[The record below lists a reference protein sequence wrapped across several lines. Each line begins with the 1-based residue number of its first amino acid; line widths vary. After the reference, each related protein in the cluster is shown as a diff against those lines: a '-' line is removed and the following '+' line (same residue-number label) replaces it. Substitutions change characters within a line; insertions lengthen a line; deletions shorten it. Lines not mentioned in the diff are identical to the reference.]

1 MTVSKSCPLGST
13 SGWTADEGNAS
24 PASFCPL
31 SSIPRADGDSPTNE
45 TPPPSTRLLDLPP
58 ELLDDIAC
66 RVMQLGARSQL
77 PLTCRTF
84 SHAHLLHI
92 PALRIQLGR
101 QHCDQLLTPRIIATL
116 RARRSKLALTFEPQT
131 QTQIEALMYVLAHLG
146 SCVAVD
152 ALKLCCRTS
161 HFSPWPLDC
170 TPELAQRL
178 VDSFPGLTALGLHGF
193 SVTCSGLASI
203 LSYPQLALQLQQL
216 DLTRTAIQQP
226 QQPGAGPVTLDNLFQ
241 GARLNQ
247 LSLYSHNIDEG
258 EVLFPSLKP
267 LAQHL
272 THLSL
277 LDATPSSHTYCF
289 QTVSAQRLAHLRELC
304 VQSSGSLEGLP
315 ELLQALPQLH
325 TLQLP
330 GATVQDQ
337 HLDTL
342 LAATQITSVQFGIVH
357 GLDVPRADAPC
368 SWQQLQVTRT
378 MDCISAACLPLHSLT
393 QPLNVKCL
401 CIGEDDVSGANTA
414 AAVLTLTQACQV
426 PVTVGVLSVNV
437 DFRSEGDRETGI
449 LLDDHVLLQQQRSH
463 LRHWVAQ
470 LHALQHHGKGTLHP
484 DYTRTPPSTLVPAA
498 AADGTQQHCHPVA
511 AAAWAWGKV
520 EVSYLFAASAADV
533 TALAPLCQ
541 ACTRLTFRGGSIQAT
556 LEFWQQLVQL
566 MPAVQQVTFWFVAGA
581 ATEAMC
587 EALRLVAGQPWA
599 RWLDI
604 KISALT
610 SSHMARTPSK
620 AVKGSSKASTSAAAR
635 PSKLVAAAKAYFK
648 YQRGVARTSQRALAQ
663 QHGVSRSTLN
673 RVISRGGTL
682 PKQGRPTVLVPAE
695 EKWLVSMVKGS
706 QEQGQGVTKLALLA
720 KHVFQAA
727 AANDKQSL
735 TCVAWGSADGQVLAP
750 NYISAGTM
758 LTADALGGVAFFPD
772 SAIILKPGTHM
783 MDGQLFPKLLVSMA
797 RQIPG
802 GVSKRNRALLLLDGH
817 GSRFSSETRDTAAAL
832 GFDMLIFPGQCTH
845 FLQPWDQLFSSV
857 KASHGKMVAGAAFH
871 AGAEG
876 FSPKLPQRISM
887 VDSALH
893 LSVGH
898 SREPLKRAFA
908 KTGLFPPNKK
918 QMLEAAASSIKSGK
932 QKTTHAA
939 WKVLDVSPELVQA
952 AVQRSA
958 TAQPLLYDRAV
969 DRFYSKH
976 ELGLTSLALDG
987 YFIRCNGLAT
997 LFSHPQL
1004 QQLDQTA

>member
-1 MTVSKSCPLGST
+1 
-13 SGWTADEGNAS
+13 
-24 PASFCPL
+24 
-31 SSIPRADGDSPTNE
+31 
-45 TPPPSTRLLDLPP
+45 
-58 ELLDDIAC
+58 
-66 RVMQLGARSQL
+66 
-77 PLTCRTF
+77 
-84 SHAHLLHI
+84 
-92 PALRIQLGR
+92 
-101 QHCDQLLTPRIIATL
+101 
-116 RARRSKLALTFEPQT
+116 
-131 QTQIEALMYVLAHLG
+131 
-146 SCVAVD
+146 
-152 ALKLCCRTS
+152 
-161 HFSPWPLDC
+161 
-170 TPELAQRL
+170 
-178 VDSFPGLTALGLHGF
+178 
-193 SVTCSGLASI
+193 
-203 LSYPQLALQLQQL
+203 
-216 DLTRTAIQQP
+216 
-226 QQPGAGPVTLDNLFQ
+226 
-241 GARLNQ
+241 
-247 LSLYSHNIDEG
+247 
-258 EVLFPSLKP
+258 
-267 LAQHL
+267 
-272 THLSL
+272 
-277 LDATPSSHTYCF
+277 
-289 QTVSAQRLAHLRELC
+289 
-304 VQSSGSLEGLP
+304 
-315 ELLQALPQLH
+315 
-325 TLQLP
+325 
-330 GATVQDQ
+330 
-337 HLDTL
+337 
-342 LAATQITSVQFGIVH
+342 
-357 GLDVPRADAPC
+357 
-368 SWQQLQVTRT
+368 
-378 MDCISAACLPLHSLT
+378 
-393 QPLNVKCL
+393 
-401 CIGEDDVSGANTA
+401 
-414 AAVLTLTQACQV
+414 
-426 PVTVGVLSVNV
+426 
-437 DFRSEGDRETGI
+437 
-449 LLDDHVLLQQQRSH
+449 
-463 LRHWVAQ
+463 
-470 LHALQHHGKGTLHP
+470 
-484 DYTRTPPSTLVPAA
+484 
-498 AADGTQQHCHPVA
+498 
-511 AAAWAWGKV
+511 
-520 EVSYLFAASAADV
+520 
-533 TALAPLCQ
+533 
-541 ACTRLTFRGGSIQAT
+541 
-556 LEFWQQLVQL
+556 
-566 MPAVQQVTFWFVAGA
+566 
-581 ATEAMC
+581 
-587 EALRLVAGQPWA
+587 
-599 RWLDI
+599 
-604 KISALT
+604 
-610 SSHMARTPSK
+610 MARTPSK

-720 KHVFQAA
+720 AVGTIAKARERRDEPPPFGGATPSKKWFSAFMGRHGLTLRKASPLTKARRAAAQKREALEEWFDSKLMPTLKKTCCRGQTYLQRPDRVFNADETGFQPLSGQKVVAERGAKHVFQAA
-727 AANDKQSL
+727 AANAKQSL

-918 QMLEAAASSIKSGK
+918 QMLEAAAASIKSGK

-952 AVQRSA
+952 AVRRSA

-976 ELGLTSLALDG
+976 ELG
-987 YFIRCNGLAT
+987 GLVAERGAK
-997 LFSHPQL
+997 SGRSRK
-1004 QQLDQTA
+1004 